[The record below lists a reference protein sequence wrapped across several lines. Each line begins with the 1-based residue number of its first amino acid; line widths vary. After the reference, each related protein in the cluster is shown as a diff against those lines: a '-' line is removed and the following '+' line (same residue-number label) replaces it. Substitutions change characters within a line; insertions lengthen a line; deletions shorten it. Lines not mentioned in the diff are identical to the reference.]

1 MELRKCV
8 DVLHQGLTV
17 IEDLSIG
24 EGVIRSRTAVYIVE
38 GAVFHHLLYSLK
50 VRLDMQG
57 THDKNGLQCDA
68 LKQKDHPGVSYP
80 DLLIIIANTT
90 VLRIIKNDYFVFCS
104 ISLHFILFCAIFEMP
119 EVSGNGTV

>member
-1 MELRKCV
+1 MELRQCV

-38 GAVFHHLLYSLK
+38 GAVFHPLLYSLK

-68 LKQKDHPGVSYP
+68 LKQKRS
-80 DLLIIIANTT
+80 
-90 VLRIIKNDYFVFCS
+90 
-104 ISLHFILFCAIFEMP
+104 SLCFPLGPICFSSTQPSPARAK
-119 EVSGNGTV
+119 